1 MFVGVRTA
9 TELRGEILQA
19 AGAEFAQYGLAG
31 ARIDRIARVAQ
42 ASKERLYAHFRDKET
57 LFREV
62 VAAGNREFFSAVTLR
77 PDAVPDFVGG
87 IYDLAREHPEHHRMI
102 SWAQLEG
109 IALDEPHA
117 EGQPAFA
124 QHVAAIEAAQ
134 ADGHVDGA
142 WQPDDLLIVL
152 FGIALAWANS
162 PHPDAATNDADA
174 HARRRAAAVEAARR
188 IIAPSN

>member
-1 MFVGVRTA
+1 MRTA

-102 SWAQLEG
+102 SWASWR
-109 IALDEPHA
+109 ASHSTNPT
-117 EGQPAFA
+117 PR
-124 QHVAAIEAAQ
+124 
-134 ADGHVDGA
+134 
-142 WQPDDLLIVL
+142 
-152 FGIALAWANS
+152 ANLPS
-162 PHPDAATNDADA
+162 LSMSRPSKPPRPTATST
-174 HARRRAAAVEAARR
+174 
-188 IIAPSN
+188 APGSLTTC